1 MPAGE
6 AKIAVNGGAK
16 VTHSPAGNLP
26 RRISGGL
33 WARSSPGSAQRS
45 TAGFQ
50 ELSVSLKTIRTHY
63 PILIKSTTFSELP
76 WSANASGLTAITRNI
91 PADTT
96 PEKNRGLGSA
106 AARRNAPEGSK
117 PNRCPAQQ
125 RRRNGQTS
133 PCPPLRYH
141 YDIAVISKCYYSD
154 TYKIS
159 WYYSG
164 IR

>member
-1 MPAGE
+1 
-6 AKIAVNGGAK
+6 
-16 VTHSPAGNLP
+16 
-26 RRISGGL
+26 
-33 WARSSPGSAQRS
+33 
-45 TAGFQ
+45 
-50 ELSVSLKTIRTHY
+50 VSLKTIRNHY

-96 PEKNRGLGSA
+96 PEKTAASEAPLRAAMLPRGANRTG
-106 AARRNAPEGSK
+106 
-117 PNRCPAQQ
+117 PAQQ